1 MKIARLKITLD
12 DVEPKVMR
20 RVDVPFELRLDRLHL
35 VIQAA
40 MGWSNSHLYEIRLG
54 NVAWGTPDST
64 FLNEQQD
71 ARKASLATLLT
82 EYGKKK
88 FSYVYDFGDNWEHSI
103 TVEKIADALP
113 EQEYPCLIDAEGNC
127 PPEDIGGFPGYAEF
141 LEAQAD
147 PTHER
152 REEFEEWMDIDK
164 FDPNTADT
172 AKIKR
177 ALKALAKKFAPKPK
191 AEKAPRVLRLVR
203 ARSET
208 KS

>member
-12 DVEPKVMR
+12 DIEPKVLR

-40 MGWSNSHLYEIRLG
+40 MGWGNNHLYEIRAG
-54 NVAWGTPDST
+54 NVAWGIPG
-64 FLNEQQD
+64 NEQQL

-88 FSYVYDFGDNWEHSI
+88 FSYIYDFGDNWEHSI

-127 PPEDIGGFPGYAEF
+127 PPEDIGGFPGYEEF
-141 LEAQAD
+141 LEVKAD
-147 PTHER
+147 PMHER

-164 FDPNTADT
+164 FDPNNADT
-172 AKIKR
+172 IKIKR

-191 AEKAPRVLRLVR
+191 TEKAPQVLRLVR
-203 ARSET
+203 ARSEPN
-208 KS
+208 S